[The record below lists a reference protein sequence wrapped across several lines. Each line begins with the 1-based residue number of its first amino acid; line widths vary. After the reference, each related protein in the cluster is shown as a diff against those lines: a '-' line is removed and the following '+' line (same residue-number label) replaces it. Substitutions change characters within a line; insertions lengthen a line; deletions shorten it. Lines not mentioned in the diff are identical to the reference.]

1 MPVGGVPAVGA
12 VAQSGTAQTGFA
24 DVSGLLQG
32 GAVGGSGGASS
43 VTGTTGAA
51 SASGAA
57 FGSSMVGAVEGLQQL
72 QSQSKT
78 LAVKAVTGDLTDI
91 HDATIAATRA
101 QVTLELVAAV
111 RNKGVD
117 AFTEIMR
124 MQA

>member
-1 MPVGGVPAVGA
+1 MPIDAVNGVTTNAMTSALTNV
-12 VAQSGTAQTGFA
+12 SGTSSDATARTGGAAAPTDGSGFA
-24 DVSGLLQG
+24 ASLGN
-32 GAVGGSGGASS
+32 AVD
-43 VTGTTGAA
+43 
-51 SASGAA
+51 
-57 FGSSMVGAVEGLQQL
+57 GLQAL
-72 QSQSKT
+72 QSDSKT
-78 LAVKAVTGDLTDI
+78 LALKAVTGNLDDV